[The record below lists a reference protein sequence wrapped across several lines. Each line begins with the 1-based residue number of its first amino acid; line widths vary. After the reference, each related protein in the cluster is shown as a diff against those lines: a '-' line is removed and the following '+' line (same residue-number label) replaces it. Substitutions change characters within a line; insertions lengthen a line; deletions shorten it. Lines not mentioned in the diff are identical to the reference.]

1 MAVDHNTKVMM
12 QRAET
17 RRETEQ
23 LIEARRQA
31 NASRLRNNLQILTLL
46 AKFMGTREDLRF
58 CQVLNILELDK
69 DRFYEEPQ
77 DTLKLLEKRIAELE
91 AMENPP
97 AVTETKTIIY

>member
-1 MAVDHNTKVMM
+1 MAVNHNTKVMM
-12 QRAET
+12 QRAEAK
-17 RRETEQ
+17 REAEQ

-69 DRFYEEPQ
+69 DRFYPQ
-77 DTLKLLEKRIAELE
+77 NCQSFQQLLVH
-91 AMENPP
+91 N
-97 AVTETKTIIY
+97 